1 MSVQASKDL
10 DITDGSSKMSET
22 LYTAGQELLDL
33 LLDAYGIFTH
43 PTVCTPKPGPLRHSD
58 FDVIAMKR
66 KKNMLGGMLTAPIAC
81 KAATTMCCNLLQCA
95 PQA

>member
-43 PTVCTPKPGPLRHSD
+43 STVCTPKPGPLRQLD
-58 FDVIAMKR
+58 FDVIAMK
-66 KKNMLGGMLTAPIAC
+66 NYMLGGMLTAPIAC